1 MATASR
7 GDAGSQGGTGSQG
20 GSGPRGRRGPGD
32 GRPIFLA
39 LAEQIADDIL
49 AGVYPPGGQVPS
61 TNELSVFYR
70 INPATAGKALN
81 RLVDQDVLEKR
92 RGLGMFVTQDG
103 VRLLRDQ
110 RKAQFADTYITP
122 LLDEAER
129 VGLSTDDVVNLI
141 NRQRPGSQ
149 RPAV

>member
-1 MATASR
+1 MATPSR
-7 GDAGSQGGTGSQG
+7 
-20 GSGPRGRRGPGD
+20 D
-32 GRPIFLA
+32 GRPIFLT

-49 AGVYPPGGQVPS
+49 AGVYPPGSQVPS
-61 TNELSVFYR
+61 TNELSVFYK

-81 RLVDQDVLEKR
+81 RLVDQEVLEKR
-92 RGLGMFVTQDG
+92 RGLGMFVTENG

-110 RKAQFADTYITP
+110 RRDRFADTYIAP

-129 VGLSTDDVVNLI
+129 IGLSTDDVVTLI
-141 NRQRPGSQ
+141 NRQKSGSQ